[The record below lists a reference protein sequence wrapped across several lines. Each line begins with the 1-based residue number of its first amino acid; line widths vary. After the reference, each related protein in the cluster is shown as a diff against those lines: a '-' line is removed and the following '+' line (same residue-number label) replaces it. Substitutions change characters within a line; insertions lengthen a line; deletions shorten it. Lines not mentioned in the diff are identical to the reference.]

1 MHEKIINRIVILHR
15 YSFVRITRQTLIM
28 IFPIV
33 FIGTM
38 AKMMLKTIF
47 KPDGFI
53 YNIAFLDV
61 IPQNVLR
68 IIQFM
73 LTSISQLTLGILGIY
88 TVYMAAKFTA
98 KRYRRDGKFAGITA
112 ILTLLLMSYRYGK
125 SSPQFSLSFYQRL
138 LSGNSLL
145 IVLILGYGIGQL
157 YRWLTPPK
165 DGDNTNALPLL
176 QERSFSS
183 MLPMTISLIFGVTV
197 ALFLNSNT
205 IYHAWSASYS
215 TLVTTAQEHRQL
227 WLTLLATMGLTI
239 FDWLGLGVPYT
250 SMALTSGDSF
260 TAN

>member
-1 MHEKIINRIVILHR
+1 MHEKIINRIIALHR

-38 AKMMLKTIF
+38 AKMILKTVF

-98 KRYRRDGKFAGITA
+98 KRYRRDGKFAGIKQVCTVRETA
-112 ILTLLLMSYRYGK
+112 GK
-125 SSPQFSLSFYQRL
+125 
-138 LSGNSLL
+138 GM
-145 IVLILGYGIGQL
+145 
-157 YRWLTPPK
+157 
-165 DGDNTNALPLL
+165 NACYLRVHA
-176 QERSFSS
+176 E
-183 MLPMTISLIFGVTV
+183 VTETEWIWKLKKRV
-197 ALFLNSNT
+197 
-205 IYHAWSASYS
+205 
-215 TLVTTAQEHRQL
+215 
-227 WLTLLATMGLTI
+227 
-239 FDWLGLGVPYT
+239 
-250 SMALTSGDSF
+250 
-260 TAN
+260 